1 MIYASSF
8 WHFRVPHSC
17 LLEVPHEWV
26 GRVRHE
32 WVPLSTHAWG
42 TSRGGMI
49 GSEYLGIG
57 VSVRYP
63 IKARFGRM
71 IPELRGS
78 DRSNEGR

>member
-8 WHFRVPHSC
+8 WHFRVPHSY
-17 LLEVPHEWV
+17 LPEVPHEWV

-42 TSRGGMI
+42 TSRGGI
-49 GSEYLGIG
+49 DSEYLGIG

>member
-1 MIYASSF
+1 M
-8 WHFRVPHSC
+8 HGV
-17 LLEVPHEWV
+17 LVE
-26 GRVRHE
+26 
-32 WVPLSTHAWG
+32 
-42 TSRGGMI
+42 GMI